1 MVWDTLTELRQ
12 IFSIV
17 RGRNFV
23 RSVVRKGLV
32 CRRFE
37 GKTCHYPITPPLMPL
52 RLNDSRPFVTTG
64 IDNFGPVYVKNVYGQ
79 SDKTYKAWITLY
91 TCAVRRAIIL
101 DLIPAMDPSVLK
113 RSIKGFIS
121 CRGCPSNIISDN
133 SKNSILQETGKFITS
148 FRIEWH
154 FNLPLAPW
162 HGDFFERLI
171 RIVKLLLKKQLKLTV
186 WITSK
191 CKLCCKK

>member
-23 RSVVRKGLV
+23 RSVVRKCLV

-52 RLNDSRPFVTTG
+52 RLNGSRPFVTTG

-133 SKNSILQETGKFITS
+133 SKNSILQETRKFITS

-186 WITSK
+186 WIMSK